1 MDLSIQT
8 ENQNFLLICGPP
20 YKGVCKLMTL
30 KSAVIILGTFDV
42 AIGVIGFIRFIMDI
56 IFLSRNT
63 RNLYL
68 IPHIFISA
76 IRALC
81 IFFALI
87 GIRGM
92 TRMNL
97 NDISLYKKFK
107 IFEFFSILFLT
118 IAYLII
124 YFILF
129 PRRITGVW
137 TFVLIIVRI
146 LSVPLTK
153 IV

>member
-42 AIGVIGFIRFIMDI
+42 AIGVIGFIRIIMDI

-146 LSVPLTK
+146 CQYH
-153 IV
+153 